1 MSFLQSSL
9 FGQDFIN
16 YRKNNAHYERT
27 KFSSNIRKQ
36 GNLPIV
42 IDSVDNE
49 LSTLLGCNNDSNYR
63 NCGKE
68 YIMNTETS
76 VLDFTNQVNIDINT
90 LSPTI
95 LNGKRLS
102 LGLEDGTIINTN
114 LTLGYIYKKHKNEK
128 DNILYILLTTETTM
142 YGYILSILRYL
153 GFFKK
158 N

>member
-27 KFSSNIRKQ
+27 KFSGNVRKQ

-42 IDSVDNE
+42 VDSVDNE
-49 LSTLLGCNNDSNYR
+49 LSTLLGGNDKSNYR

-68 YIMNTETS
+68 YIMNSETL
-76 VLDFTNQVNIDINT
+76 VLDFMNQINIDINL
-90 LSPTI
+90 LSTTI
-95 LNGKRLS
+95 LNGKRVS
-102 LGLEDGTIINTN
+102 LGLEDGTIINTD
-114 LTLGYIYKKHKNEK
+114 LTLGYVYKKHKNEK
-128 DNILYILLTTETTM
+128 DNILYILLTTETTI
-142 YGYILSILRYL
+142 YGYIMSILRYL
-153 GFFKK
+153 GFKL